1 MPRLA
6 SKQPTGSIHAR
17 LNQALPPAVQT
28 DSRLLLFFHLVELPS
43 GAHPYLGRER
53 GRTPL

>member
-6 SKQPTGSIHAR
+6 SKQPTGSI
-17 LNQALPPAVQT
+17 QALPPAVQT